1 MVLGTFFPQLPRG
14 VRACQDGMGHFFST
28 FARLTEGGGL
38 KLFGQCPYRT
48 KIFQKGASLKAEQ
61 PKCNKSRERRAVAAA
76 RDQIRN
82 NSVSGH
88 QQFLQ
93 TVKLSI
99 KSVALEFAK
108 SVGSSVLRLW
118 LLATKP
124 GNLC

>member
-1 MVLGTFFPQLPRG
+1 MPGWL
-14 VRACQDGMGHFFST
+14 GHFFPTLSGGVRIARMVWGTT
-28 FARLTEGGGL
+28 FFHVCPFDRGGRGS
-38 KLFGQCPYRT
+38 K
-48 KIFQKGASLKAEQ
+48 AKAEQ

-82 NSVSGH
+82 NSVSGR